1 MRKLA
6 QLAVI
11 VAASVLTIMSAV
23 GGADLLGPAHA
34 DGPQCIANATDP
46 CPPQADPPQAD
57 PPQLRTVCTGRGAED
72 RRSSLLASA
81 STPHQRAALTAG
93 RGTAQARHT
102 VANQPLS
109 PLPGPGHTYEAIEPA
124 PEDNSAELSRWLSP
138 HRGEA

>member
-11 VAASVLTIMSAV
+11 VAAGVPTIMSAV

-34 DGPQCIANATDP
+34 DGPACIANATDP

-72 RRSSLLASA
+72 RRSSVPASA
-81 STPHQRAALTAG
+81 STPHQRAALTA
-93 RGTAQARHT
+93 RQRYCASTAYRCQPTTLT
-102 VANQPLS
+102 VAGT
-109 PLPGPGHTYEAIEPA
+109 GPHVRSNRART
-124 PEDNSAELSRWLSP
+124 
-138 HRGEA
+138 RGQLR